1 MMKNILMQSSVHEL
15 DYILEIIFIVSL
27 KRVIY
32 LLLAVIKTNISKC
45 NVMVLLHVLVI
56 NGFYFT
62 NTLPKTIFIIW
73 ISVHEC
79 NYGFE
84 IILIVS
90 LHHIT

>member
-1 MMKNILMQSSVHEL
+1 MCSSVHEL
-15 DYILEIIFIVSL
+15 DYRLEIIFKVSL
-27 KRVIY
+27 QRVIY

-62 NTLPKTIFIIW
+62 NTLLKTIFIIW
-73 ISVHEC
+73 SSDHEC

-90 LHHIT
+90 LHHVT